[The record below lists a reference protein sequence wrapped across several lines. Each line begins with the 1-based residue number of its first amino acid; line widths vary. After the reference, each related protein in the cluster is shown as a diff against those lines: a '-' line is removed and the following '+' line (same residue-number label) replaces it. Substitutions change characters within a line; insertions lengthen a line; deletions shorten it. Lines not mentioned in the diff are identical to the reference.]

1 MDFHMRNTTFI
12 SSIVLSVVCV
22 SAANAAVA
30 FDSFTVAQSATA
42 DEVTV
47 GIDWATPSSS
57 QPIFGASGSRS
68 AFAYNGVCSTSVSA
82 GTATFTSTN
91 NGYSGMGLFYSGS
104 AQDLTGYTFSFD
116 LNMTGANSV
125 LEVHFGFGFGSEA
138 LFFVNYTTAGSYTVD
153 LSTVGDNGVSDY
165 TAITDIMINLQ
176 AQSGGS
182 ATVSNFT
189 YTPAPGAIAL
199 LGAAGLIGARRR
211 RD

>member
-1 MDFHMRNTTFI
+1 MRNTTFI

>member
-42 DEVTV
+42 DDLTV

-211 RD
+211 RA

>member
-42 DEVTV
+42 DDLTV

>member
-12 SSIVLSVVCV
+12 SSMVLSVACV

-42 DEVTV
+42 DDLTV

-125 LEVHFGFGFGSEA
+125 FEVDFGIADGSYA
-138 LFFVNYTTAGSYTVD
+138 QFFVNYTTAGSYTVD
-153 LSTVGDNGVSDY
+153 LSTVPDNGAFDF
-165 TAITDIMINLQ
+165 TAITDITIGLQ
-176 AQSGGS
+176 AQSAGS

>member
-91 NGYSGMGLFYSGS
+91 NGYSGMGLHYSGS

-116 LNMTGANSV
+116 LNMTGAHSV